1 MTQPPPPARSF
12 TARVAA
18 DAPLAPLCTLEL
30 GGPARHLVDA
40 DGDATVGE
48 ALRWAH
54 AEHLSV
60 FILGGGSN
68 VVIADRGFDGL
79 VLRMAQR
86 GVTVERTAERVLVTA
101 RAAEPCDT
109 LVDRA
114 VAEGWAGIECL
125 SGIPGTVGATPI
137 QNVGAYGQEVA
148 ETVAAVR
155 VLERSTL
162 VERELTPAECGF
174 AYRDS
179 VFRRQPERFV
189 ILAVTFS
196 LRPGAA
202 PTLRYP
208 ELARALGSAHAPS
221 LADVRQAVLAL
232 RRSRSMV
239 LDPSDENRR
248 SVGSFFVNPVL
259 PERQA
264 AKIAAG
270 ALAAGLVRDLQELP
284 RFAAG
289 YDRVKVP
296 AARLIELAGFAKG
309 LRRGHVGISSR
320 HVLALVHHGGG
331 TTAELVALGR
341 DIRAAVAGRFGVNL
355 EPEPRFVGFAAPD
368 PLAA

>member
-1 MTQPPPPARSF
+1 MTQPPTPAHSF
-12 TARVAA
+12 TARLAA

-30 GGPARHLVDA
+30 GGPARHLVVAESDA
-40 DGDATVGE
+40 VVAE
-48 ALRWAH
+48 ALRWART
-54 AEHLSV
+54 EKLNV

-86 GVTVERTAERVLVTA
+86 GVTVERTAERLLVTA
-101 RAAEPCDT
+101 RAGEPWDT
-109 LVDRA
+109 LVDSA
-114 VAEGWAGIECL
+114 VAERWAGIECL

-148 ETVAAVR
+148 EIVAAVR
-155 VLERSTL
+155 VLDRTTL
-162 VERELTPAECGF
+162 VERELTPTECSF

-202 PTLRYP
+202 PPLRYA
-208 ELARALGSAHAPS
+208 ELTRALSSAHAPG
-221 LADVRQAVLAL
+221 LADVRQTVLAL

-248 SVGSFFVNPVL
+248 SVGSFFVNPIL
-259 PERQA
+259 PERHA
-264 AKIAAG
+264 NEIAAS
-270 ALAAGLVRDLQELP
+270 ALAAGFVRDLQELP
-284 RFAAG
+284 RFPAG
-289 YDRVKVP
+289 PDRVKVP

-331 TTAELVALGR
+331 TTTELVALGR

-355 EPEPRFVGFAAPD
+355 EPEPRFIGFAAPD